1 MNESLRIIIEKLYVN
16 FAKYQGLSKLE
27 GSILYDDLEK
37 WNRRLRSKKLRE
49 LTDEDLSVFAGKVIL
64 TWGDENDF
72 RFYLPRM
79 LELTAEFKTPYD
91 IWILYSRLEDANWET
106 WDFNEQKAINDFTIE
121 LWNNL
126 LNDNSE
132 KAEMEFKDYFHVV
145 ACFYYDFSQMLD
157 VWEANENFAS
167 VKHLAN
173 YILEERQNIFDNNFI
188 NSQVKNTKNVE
199 QFKAWLTSDKIIEKI
214 VKAFYD
220 NEKSEF
226 AERLSWVERILTN
239 AGKNNT

>member
-1 MNESLRIIIEKLYVN
+1 MNESLRIIIEKSLRH

-49 LTDEDLSVFAGKVIL
+49 LTDEDLSVFAGKVIFL

-79 LELTAEFKTPYD
+79 LELTAKFKTPYD

-106 WDFNEQKAINDFTIE
+106 WDFNEQKAINGFTIE

-145 ACFYYDFSQMLD
+145 ACFYLTFSQMLD
-157 VWEANENFAS
+157 VWGS
-167 VKHLAN
+167 K
-173 YILEERQNIFDNNFI
+173 
-188 NSQVKNTKNVE
+188 
-199 QFKAWLTSDKIIEKI
+199 
-214 VKAFYD
+214 
-220 NEKSEF
+220 
-226 AERLSWVERILTN
+226 
-239 AGKNNT
+239 